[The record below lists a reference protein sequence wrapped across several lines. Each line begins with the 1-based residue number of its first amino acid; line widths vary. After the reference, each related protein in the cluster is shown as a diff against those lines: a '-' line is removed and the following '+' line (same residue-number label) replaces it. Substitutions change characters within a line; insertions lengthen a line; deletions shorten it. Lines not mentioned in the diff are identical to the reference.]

1 MINYWISSKEI
12 RNGIYIPKY
21 YNPKIKEE
29 IEKLSDTHT
38 CLSVQE
44 LVNER
49 IIEHSTGD
57 EIGKHAYGTGNVPF
71 VRTSD
76 ISNWEIKTIPKQGVA
91 RDIYEEYVEKQ
102 DVQEGDILLVR
113 DGTYLIGHNCFI
125 SKVDKELIYQSHIIK
140 IRVKKTDE
148 LEPELFFLLL
158 NSDIVQKQIRS
169 VQFTADI
176 IDTIGQRFNE
186 IIIPIPKSKELRK
199 KLVEATK
206 KAIKTRIFGKAFIKH
221 CPKIVEDILLTGEM
235 QAMEDYSKL
244 SLDEIKELTTSD
256 TVTLEFGG
264 FNNFIMSSKDIRHN
278 IYIPKY
284 YDPTIEDELSNLQEK
299 CTLISMGDLKKSKL
313 IDYYT
318 GDEIGKMAYG
328 TGDIPFLRTS
338 DFSNWEI
345 KYNAKQG
352 ISEEIYDEYR
362 EKQDVQAEDILLV
375 RDGTYLIGTSCIIT
389 DFNKKSLFC
398 GGLYKIRSLDKQY
411 LDPYLLLGLLNSYIV
426 KRQIRTKQ
434 FTRDVIDTIGNRLD
448 EVVLPIP
455 KSKETRNS
463 ISEIIKETIISR
475 ILARQSITELAS
487 KATNKIKK

>member
-1 MINYWISSKEI
+1 MNSKQI
-12 RNGIYIPKY
+12 KNDIYIPKY
-21 YNPKIKEE
+21 YDPEIKDV
-29 IEKLSDTHT
+29 LSE
-38 CLSVQE
+38 LSESHNCITVGE
-44 LVNER
+44 LVKKG

-57 EIGKHAYGTGNVPF
+57 EIGKSAYGTGDIPF

-91 RDIYEEYVEKQ
+91 RDIYDEYVEKQ

-125 SKVDKELIYQSHIIK
+125 TKLDKEIIYQSHIIK
-140 IRVKKTDE
+140 IRMKSTDE

-158 NSDIVQKQIRS
+158 NSDIVQRQIRS

-186 IIIPIPKSKELRK
+186 IIIPIPKSKKLRK
-199 KLVEATK
+199 EIVSSAQT
-206 KAIKTRIFGKAFIKH
+206 AIKTRNTGKAFIKH
-221 CPKIVEDILLTGEM
+221 SPKIIEEVLLTGTPE
-235 QAMEDYSKL
+235 AVNKYKAL
-244 SLDEIKELTTSD
+244 SIDEIAEVVSSD

-264 FNNFIMSSKDIRHN
+264 FNNFTISSSSIENN
-278 IYIPKY
+278 ILIPKY
-284 YDPTIEDELSNLQEK
+284 YDPSIKEELEKLQEK
-299 CTLISMGDLKKSKL
+299 CTLISMGELKKKNIIS
-313 IDYYT
+313 YFT

-352 ISEEIYDEYR
+352 ISEDIYNEYA
-362 EKQDVQAEDILLV
+362 EKQDVKAEDILLV
-375 RDGTYLIGTSCIIT
+375 RDGTYLIGTSCMIT
-389 DFNKKSLFC
+389 TYNEKSLFC
-398 GGLYKIRSLDKQY
+398 GGLYKIRSLEKQY

-448 EVVLPIP
+448 EVIIPIP
-455 KSKETRNS
+455 NAEETKQS
-463 ISEIIKETIISR
+463 ISDTIKETINSR
-475 ILARQSITELAS
+475 IEARQSINELAKEAS
-487 KATNKIKK
+487 TIVK